1 MQTILIE
8 LKDKRA
14 FEELHNLEEKQL
26 IRIVM
31 EDGTGSSYALSGDPV
46 SLEDFRQWITQAE
59 NTAYISITQA
69 KKQWQAC
76 KKKLRLLIK

>member
-69 KKQWQAC
+69 KKQWQAR